1 MEDKRSVSY
10 SGVLGPIVTIQ
21 YMPTM
26 IGIKEKTILSTEPD
40 TNEFSFVIEP
50 GECMIQM
57 SEDYK
62 VTLTALETDIET
74 EAIDPV
80 LIRNAAES

>member
-1 MEDKRSVSY
+1 
-10 SGVLGPIVTIQ
+10 
-21 YMPTM
+21 MPTM